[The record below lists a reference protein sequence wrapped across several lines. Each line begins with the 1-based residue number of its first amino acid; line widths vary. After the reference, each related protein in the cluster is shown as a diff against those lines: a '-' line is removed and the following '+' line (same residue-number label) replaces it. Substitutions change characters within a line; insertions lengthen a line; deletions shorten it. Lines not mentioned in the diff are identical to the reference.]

1 METQKDALVSTP
13 QKKRNKKSTR
23 LIEIDLGDF
32 KTHPLWDILTETAQ
46 RNPMY
51 AGLLGYTRDHVI
63 AKNPKVTPKELAS
76 KLSISLGE
84 SLVIL
89 DEVTKDN
96 GSS

>member
-1 METQKDALVSTP
+1 METQNEPSVSVPLERKT
-13 QKKRNKKSTR
+13 RKSTR
-23 LIEIDLGDF
+23 LIEINLADF

-51 AGLLGYTRDHVI
+51 AGLVGYTRDHVI
-63 AKNPKVTPKELAS
+63 SKNPKVTPKELAS

-89 DEVTKDN
+89 DEVSKDKE
-96 GSS
+96 SQ